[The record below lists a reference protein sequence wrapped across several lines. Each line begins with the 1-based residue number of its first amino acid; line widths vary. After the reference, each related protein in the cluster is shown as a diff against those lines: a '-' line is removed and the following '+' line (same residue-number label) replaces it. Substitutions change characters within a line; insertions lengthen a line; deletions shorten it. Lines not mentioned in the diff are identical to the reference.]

1 MAYSEFVKGMAV
13 GLMRVW
19 RNARRVSRE
28 VNIHHKTVQR
38 WWSRWNAGED
48 PGRRVGSG
56 RPRKTTNAA
65 NRKLIIACKR
75 NRFVSVPKLTV
86 SWNFGSGVNCSVR
99 TAYRRLAEA
108 GIRSHRP
115 AVRIPLTPRHKN
127 LRKRWCRDQSRRRL
141 EEWRTVMW
149 SDESRFTLDFHDGRI
164 HVHRLRGER
173 FAPCCLQE
181 HDRYGGGSVLVWA
194 AIWHGGR
201 SPLCIVDGTMTG
213 QKYRDE
219 ILLPHVVP
227 IVQAENLTF
236 QQDNAT
242 PHRAR
247 IALQFLEEHGV
258 PTLPWPARSPDLSPI
273 EHAWD
278 LLGRRMREAYH
289 VPPSSLNVLRL
300 RLIEQWNQLDQRQI
314 DELCDSMPQRLAAC
328 VTASGGH
335 TRF

>member
-149 SDESRFTLDFHDGRI
+149 SDES
-164 HVHRLRGER
+164 
-173 FAPCCLQE
+173 
-181 HDRYGGGSVLVWA
+181 
-194 AIWHGGR
+194 
-201 SPLCIVDGTMTG
+201 
-213 QKYRDE
+213 
-219 ILLPHVVP
+219 LL
-227 IVQAENLTF
+227 A
-236 QQDNAT
+236 
-242 PHRAR
+242 RAR
-247 IALQFLEEHGV
+247 PLRRRQCLG
-258 PTLPWPARSPDLSPI
+258 LGCNLARWTKSFVYC
-273 EHAWD
+273 
-278 LLGRRMREAYH
+278 RRHDDRAE
-289 VPPSSLNVLRL
+289 VSR
-300 RLIEQWNQLDQRQI
+300 
-314 DELCDSMPQRLAAC
+314 
-328 VTASGGH
+328 
-335 TRF
+335 